1 MYFAVA
7 ITAFGIMVCLFS
19 SFVATHFNSLEE
31 DDANYKKNV
40 DESTVKKAQRFDQS
54 HLKEYA

>member
-40 DESTVKKAQRFDQS
+40 DESTVKKAQHFD
-54 HLKEYA
+54 